1 MTTTA
6 VEFED
11 DGDQLILVYRPR
23 DGTEWVLRKFE
34 EKGELV
40 IKGTF
45 HFSDG
50 HLVAYDQR
58 PFEEGAFLDAGLGNP
73 DNFDEPWL
81 AFKIGSS
88 DGDYFRLDPTVLGIE
103 IPVLLSKNAPL
114 TWRWFSTDRPVS
126 ILSVIAELKPSR
138 IVIGGSEPDAIPVSE
153 YKKLIDQFP
162 TPYEVRRYVQ
172 ARVSAVVR
180 QYSDAKVDAEAK
192 LNAYVNKRVLAK
204 GKDLFKPVRQAEI
217 AKYEFLLEQL
227 QEMLDSEDGYSETA
241 WQKEIIQIVCLLNPK
256 YIAAFP
262 EVPIL
267 DSDSE
272 THRFLDFLLVDAS
285 GNIDVVEIKRPFAK
299 GLITSTTYRDNHI
312 ATRDLS
318 GTVMQIEKYLR
329 HLNRW
334 GTKGEAALRKRLG
347 NKLPP
352 DFQIKITNPCGV
364 IIMGREKG
372 LTNAQL
378 RDLEVTRRHYK
389 HIADIVTY
397 DELLRRLRFILEQL
411 RAEDEA

>member
-23 DGTEWVLRKFE
+23 DGTDWVLKKLQ
-34 EKGELV
+34 EKGEIV

-45 HFSDG
+45 HLSEE
-50 HLVAYDQR
+50 HLVAHDQL
-58 PFEEGAFLDAGLGNP
+58 PFGDGAFIDVGLGKPNYL
-73 DNFDEPWL
+73 DDPWM
-81 AFKIGSS
+81 AFKVGSR
-88 DGDYFRLDPTVLGIE
+88 DGDYFRLNPAVLDIDV
-103 IPVLLSKNAPL
+103 PVLLSKNAPM

-126 ILSVIAELKPSR
+126 ILAVIAELKPSR
-138 IVIGGSEPDAIPVSE
+138 IVIGGSEPDAIPLSE
-153 YKKLIDQFP
+153 YEKLIDQFP

-172 ARVSAVVR
+172 ARVSTVVR
-180 QYSDAKVDAEAK
+180 QYSDAKIDAEAK
-192 LNAYVNKRVLAK
+192 LNAYVNKRVQAK
-204 GKDLFKPVRQAEI
+204 GKDLFKPVREAEI
-217 AKYEFLLEQL
+217 AKYEFLLNQL
-227 QEMLDSEDGYSETA
+227 QQMLDSEDGYSESA
-241 WQKEIIQIVCLLNPK
+241 WQKEILQIVCLLNPK

-262 EVPIL
+262 EVEIPDT
-267 DSDSE
+267 DSD
-272 THRFLDFLLVDAS
+272 TKRFLDFLLVDAS
-285 GNIDVVEIKRPFAK
+285 GNVDVIEIKRPFAK
-299 GLITSTTYRDNHI
+299 GLVTSTTYRDNHI
-312 ATRDLS
+312 ASRDLS

-334 GTKGEAALRKRLG
+334 GSKGEAALRKQIG
-347 NKLPP
+347 DMLPP

-364 IIMGREKG
+364 IIMGREEG
-372 LTNAQL
+372 LTHAQL

-411 RAEDEA
+411 QAES

>member
-23 DGTEWVLRKFE
+23 DGADWVLRKLE
-34 EKGELV
+34 TKGELV
-40 IKGTF
+40 IKATF
-45 HFSDG
+45 RFSDE
-50 HLVAYDQR
+50 HLVAHDQQ
-58 PFEEGAFLDAGLGNP
+58 PFEEDAFLDAGLGEL
-73 DNFDEPWL
+73 DDFDDPWL

-88 DGDYFRLDPTVLGIE
+88 DGDYFRLDPAVLGIE
-103 IPVLLSKNAPL
+103 IPVLISKDAPL

-126 ILSVIAELKPSR
+126 ILAVIAELKPSR
-138 IVIGGSEPDAIPVSE
+138 IVIGGSEPDAIPFSE

-162 TPYEVRRYVQ
+162 THYEVRRYVQ
-172 ARVSAVVR
+172 ARVSAIVR
-180 QYSDAKVDAEAK
+180 EYSDAKVDAEAK

-227 QEMLDSEDGYSETA
+227 QKMLDSEDGYSEAA
-241 WQKEIIQIVCLLNPK
+241 WQKEILQIVCLLNPK

-262 EVPIL
+262 EVQIPDT
-267 DSDSE
+267 DSD
-272 THRFLDFLLVDAS
+272 TKRFLDFLLVDAS
-285 GNIDVVEIKRPFAK
+285 GNIDVIEIKRPLAK
-299 GLITSTTYRDNHI
+299 GLVTSTTYRDNHI
-312 ATRDLS
+312 ATRELS

-334 GTKGEAALRKRLG
+334 GIKGEAALRKQMG
-347 NKLPP
+347 DVLPP

-411 RAEDEA
+411 QAEA

>member
-6 VEFED
+6 VEFEA

-23 DGTEWVLRKFE
+23 DGADWVLRKLE
-34 EKGELV
+34 AKGELV

-45 HFSDG
+45 HLSDE
-50 HLVAYDQR
+50 HLVADDQQ
-58 PFEEGAFLDAGLGNP
+58 PFEEGAFLDAGLGEL
-73 DNFDEPWL
+73 DDFDDPWL

-88 DGDYFRLDPTVLGIE
+88 DGDYFRLDPAVLGIE
-103 IPVLLSKNAPL
+103 IPVLLSKDAPL

-126 ILSVIAELKPSR
+126 ILAVIAELKPSR
-138 IVIGGSEPDAIPVSE
+138 IVIGGSEPDAIPFSE

-180 QYSDAKVDAEAK
+180 EYSDAKVDAEAK
-192 LNAYVNKRVLAK
+192 LNAYVNKRVRAK
-204 GKDLFKPVRQAEI
+204 GKDLLKPVRQAEI

-227 QEMLDSEDGYSETA
+227 QKMLDSEDGYSEAA
-241 WQKEIIQIVCLLNPK
+241 WQEEILQIVCLLNPK

-262 EVPIL
+262 EVQIPDT
-267 DSDSE
+267 DSD
-272 THRFLDFLLVDAS
+272 TKRFLDFLLVDAS
-285 GNIDVVEIKRPFAK
+285 GNIDVIEIKRPLAK
-299 GLITSTTYRDNHI
+299 GLVTSTTYRDNHI
-312 ATRDLS
+312 ATRELS

-334 GTKGEAALRKRLG
+334 GVKGEAVLRKQLG
-347 NKLPP
+347 DMLPP
-352 DFQIKITNPCGV
+352 NFQIKITNPCGV

-397 DELLRRLRFILEQL
+397 DELLRRLRFILEHL
-411 RAEDEA
+411 KAEA